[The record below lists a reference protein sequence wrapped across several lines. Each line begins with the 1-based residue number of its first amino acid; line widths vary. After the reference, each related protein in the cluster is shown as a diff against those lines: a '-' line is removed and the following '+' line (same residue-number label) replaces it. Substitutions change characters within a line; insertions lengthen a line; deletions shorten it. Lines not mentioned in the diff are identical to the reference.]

1 MLLFQKKIGEVG
13 EIRDQ
18 LHTRNAALREETA
31 GLQCKVV
38 KMKYENVMLQLK
50 NRVVEQKL
58 KIADQDVVRLR
69 SDAGFVEAETKTGS
83 E

>member
-18 LHTRNAALREETA
+18 LHTRNAALREEAA

-58 KIADQDVVRLR
+58 KIAEQDVVRLR